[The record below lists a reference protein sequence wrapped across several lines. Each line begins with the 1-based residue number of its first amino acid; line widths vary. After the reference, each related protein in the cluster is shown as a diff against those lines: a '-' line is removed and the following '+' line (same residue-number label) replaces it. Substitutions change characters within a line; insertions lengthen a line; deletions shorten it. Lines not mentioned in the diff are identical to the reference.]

1 MFAKVRNRHERSGS
15 TSTVAPPAPAQ
26 TIPLPSRNVGAPLV
40 SPLQMTFDFEL
51 DPPNTLSVDSFR
63 PSSDSVVRP
72 QTSDGLGIY
81 TPRST
86 IGLQPPSLPPIPRI
100 ASRQESVASS
110 ISQPSEAGLGAR
122 HESDNVSALSVGSR
136 KSTGI
141 RLMPS
146 RSFEHPAL
154 PPLRDAEPVE
164 LLPTSGPMGPGMG
177 LEERTSTSTDGTTPR
192 MQASIFPSRVDS
204 QKPVLPVINSGPAMT
219 REFIDSRDKPY
230 SHPSAR
236 QSSISSPA
244 ARPNPVQSSQSMPF
258 MSSVDSP
265 VAPSPHSP
273 TSNAFFNQAKS
284 PSMSM
289 PLMQSPNTL
298 SAPASSPMASLQ
310 SPNSYSTFYSQSP
323 ASPHMPTPSSATS
336 MYGLR
341 APKIS
346 GARLSPNSSVEDLR
360 ILQRSSTSG
369 TTMSK
374 TYTLSDAPMDDLSL
388 PAPVRNGK
396 SNARNSAPKA
406 HSPSAHSPL
415 ATIGT
420 PYQET
425 SPSFPLPQHV
435 SVRPKT
441 SGGMSKV
448 AGVDVPTHHTTG
460 QRPTG
465 QRPESAS
472 GTTKPEKRKTRLL
485 NPMALL
491 SRRKSAQ
498 ESEDIIARERSAAA
512 AAYAR
517 QRSVAAAAGV
527 KQMPADFDPRI
538 KGNKVHDFSA
548 PRQQPRRNMSYN
560 DADQYSPPLPRENEP
575 SVPFLRYD
583 PYFERQPLDGGHSKQ
598 PSDSSSVRRSVHSP
612 MFREMLGEDP
622 DATKRISSLNA
633 ERLENKE
640 FLQRVSH
647 HSSNSAFSQDSN
659 TLPPFAR
666 RSQVLDTSNHQDL
679 HRSSDPSNG
688 RERDSKGSSNS
699 EVSPITQRNSAQ
711 QAEMARHSPN
721 YSLSPVSP
729 NTPDK
734 TFRPISAVS
743 DLPPP
748 RITTQSAPNSPEKRG
763 RTTSEATTR
772 PFSVVVA
779 PAAEPV
785 AESPP
790 LPTQRARSP
799 YRNSADAPEAMMV
812 TIPDRKSSRTRE
824 TLDLPIPLPGRTSDL
839 PTPELTPEIG
849 TASSMRFAPPLANV
863 LAPKLVEKRASAVG
877 HARRSS
883 AVVAKH
889 RVSNASRFS
898 FQFNE
903 STEEVEQALE
913 EKHRKI
919 KGESAEFQ
927 GVGRAEEEEEEDD
940 FDESAM
946 DDMDELEVQEQQ
958 RGSLVADP
966 PTEKIMSVQK
976 ARQQLRADDS
986 DDGSVYDEE
995 EDEVPNMT
1003 DERRLRH
1010 LTWAEHPAMRAHSA
1024 LASHSRNASQATTNQ
1039 HDDLIDQYMR
1049 DGNSTGHRRADS
1061 SASALT
1067 LDTNLHNAGDSAFVQ
1082 DAFSDRA
1089 SVLNGVGG
1097 ARPRSGFYM
1106 QPTAAGYSP
1115 NASPQTERPPLP
1127 HRESGNSER
1136 NRAASGMSFGSAN
1149 ERNRVASGMSS
1160 NSAAS
1165 QPAHAREAS
1174 KVSSQGIPDASQRG
1188 TSSSAGRLS
1197 EARTDSSGLGLS
1209 GFSDFNFSEG
1219 PDITLNGSRPTSYE
1233 TLDQPRMNRRIRD
1246 SETLPQGSAGWAE
1259 MQKRGS
1265 SGTPLSNGR
1274 ASSYFSSPDSNPQN
1288 AAYRASVPKALQ
1300 PSKAP
1305 VHNDHRYAD
1314 SDSDE
1319 DVQDDM
1325 YFDDGGF
1332 EQDIRDTSNG
1342 RYSLDEDE
1350 FDNPNYL
1357 GGANRHNA
1365 ARTSAV
1371 PFASLGGDGPYP
1383 SFAMGSNPV
1392 KARVRESQML
1402 LQDLPLGGPV
1412 DPKLIPQRN
1421 PSEDAKRLGL
1431 SNKVPPLP
1439 PQVASPE
1446 ALSQMQVK
1454 MQAYHASLAD
1464 ALNKAAADGRFA
1476 RQPSIS
1482 TARTLSVASGVDDDQ
1497 SRDDRSHYSREEN
1510 GADSLAVP
1518 NGGSGLDRS
1527 ISDVTTGSKMNQ
1539 SLTYSPPK
1547 MSFDFGFGDVLTND
1561 SITDDYEAD
1570 DDVIA
1575 AANAEAL
1582 ASDDDGFYGQEFGF
1596 YANARPN
1603 SGEMSAINGGYFGED
1618 GDDGLM
1624 RKKSWKDP
1632 SMTPISERTEF
1643 STRNSIVL
1651 GHGAMFGPPSAGL
1664 FGPASP
1670 ALARLPISPLAEH
1683 AGDITTFDQLRKL
1696 RGNAFAAASTV
1707 SLHSDHGKG
1716 ATHGSPTVAPRSA
1729 SAAQGYFG
1737 ALGGS
1742 PIALNYSPA
1751 SSGSNSNSAIQN
1763 SIPGH
1768 LDSPQ
1773 RHGYSDSPQSAN
1785 SGAFRFNGDNE
1796 LTPRKPQVVN
1806 EPTTARKVPPAMQ
1819 THSRKG
1825 SDSVTYVRE
1834 QDPNGGP
1841 SPRWVLERRRTS
1853 EQGQLELIGRE
1864 VVQGDHGR
1872 VPPVRASYASFT
1884 SNTTVM
1890 DPFTAL
1896 GAASSCIKL
1905 ANATKDLAVA
1915 LYTLYDDTK
1924 KINETVKAL
1933 AEQVESLHGACQLV
1947 HAELVP
1953 IIRGAEAYDAGGQ
1966 LWSSVGTELDHCN
1979 RSIEALGTT
1988 VAKVEKEHTTFARQL
2003 GRQIKLNW
2011 SKEQMIDAQRRIA
2024 NHSHSLQLIMLV
2036 VNIKVTHIGPSVA
2049 NQILI
2054 DKLDKLEVALAREQK
2069 VDHTISPSHSGSGPS
2084 LVGCAEQILSSGAT
2098 LYEASVAAGS
2108 VQGGGYAAKRNV
2120 RVAEWAETLSALQ
2133 LGEET
2138 FTASDIPSETPTTF
2152 SGDSRSHTEAT
2163 SCEDDTSGEVHVTQ
2177 EDTEDDDLDNVLDRD
2192 MAAAA
2197 LHEGSQAFD
2206 LQQWEDAEILLKD
2219 SLTDLNRLKGTKRS
2233 KEDLFELRYKLSVC
2247 AFHTSNV
2254 VIAQEALL
2262 SFVEQVP
2269 SSDAQRRRVC
2279 DVGHLLAQLYM
2290 RIGSSELALSTCENV
2305 LRARLRLLGKQSNP
2319 YYESLALMAAI
2330 HEACNN
2336 KHRAR
2341 VALAM
2346 IPESRRDDLLAQ
2358 VKCDDWLSPSRSSR
2372 PSQGHSTTALNPLP
2386 PMEREM
2392 PTAVGQGRGDL
2403 HTTNTLSIPKHEVE
2417 SALTMPQP
2425 STDYASDELQTNLPN
2440 TSIRTALC
2448 RRLSISARDDI
2459 EAAIITCDHES
2470 ASFLIDTMRPD
2481 RGRCPRLLH
2490 IAALLGDDQL
2500 VRGLLDL
2507 DFPIDGIH
2515 VFETSGGYQ
2524 GEVVP
2529 RPWTSLDIAVGANW
2543 LPVVRTL
2550 LGRGASL
2557 NPHYKK
2563 SQWDDAR
2570 RQWMSPA
2577 WSECRPCL
2585 APEEPIGILNLL
2597 IRSSTK
2603 PAMSDDIIV
2612 GGAGWGLCDLLY
2624 NAMRSIESEP
2634 VRTAVVKDILSRDDQ
2649 LLGLQGYCPVIDRP
2663 GYQLGQQGYHSP
2675 LFSAISWVRPELVRM
2690 VLQVKTQEQ
2699 LRLRGFDFMDA
2710 LMTVTHDFLSAHYG
2724 AVANV
2729 PKAWNPQRLDIGIR
2743 RQTLRRFETQ
2753 ATQATI
2759 QIGQNIFR
2767 LHPFQNADQNL
2778 IIRHETGGGLQDS

>member
-15 TSTVAPPAPAQ
+15 SSTVAPAPVQA
-26 TIPLPSRNVGAPLV
+26 IPLPPRHVGAPLV

-63 PSSDSVVRP
+63 PSSDSAIRP

-100 ASRQESVASS
+100 ASRQESIASS

-122 HESDNVSALSVGSR
+122 HESDNVSALSAGSR

-154 PPLRDAEPVE
+154 PALRDAEPVE

-204 QKPVLPVINSGPAMT
+204 QKPVLPIINSGPAMT

-258 MSSVDSP
+258 MSNVDSSI
-265 VAPSPHSP
+265 APSPHSP

-360 ILQRSSTSG
+360 LLQRSSTSG

-374 TYTLSDAPMDDLSL
+374 TYTLSDAPMDDLPL
-388 PAPVRNGK
+388 PAPTRNGK

-460 QRPTG
+460 QRP
-465 QRPESAS
+465 ESAS

-498 ESEDIIARERSAAA
+498 ESEEIIAERSAAA

-517 QRSVAAAAGV
+517 QRSVAAAGV

-548 PRQQPRRNMSYN
+548 PRPPRRNMSYN
-560 DADQYSPPLPRENEP
+560 DADQYSPPLPSENGAP
-575 SVPFLRYD
+575 SVPFLQYD
-583 PYFERQPLDGGHSKQ
+583 PYFEQQPPGGHSKQ

-612 MFREMLGEDP
+612 MFREMLSEDP

-666 RSQVLDTSNHQDL
+666 RSQVLDTSNHQDS

-711 QAEMARHSPN
+711 QAEMRHSPN

-779 PAAEPV
+779 PAANIV
-785 AESPP
+785 TESPP

-812 TIPDRKSSRTRE
+812 TIPDRKSSRTMD

-849 TASSMRFAPPLANV
+849 TASSMRFAPHLANV
-863 LAPKLVEKRASAVG
+863 QAPKLVEKRASAVG
-877 HARRSS
+877 HARRTS
-883 AVVAKH
+883 AVAKH

-903 STEEVEQALE
+903 STEEEQALE

-927 GVGRAEEEEEEDD
+927 GVGRPEEEEEDD

-958 RGSLVADP
+958 RGSLVAEP
-966 PTEKIMSVQK
+966 PTEKVMSVQI

-1165 QPAHAREAS
+1165 QPAYARDAS

-1233 TLDQPRMNRRIRD
+1233 TLDQPRINRRIRD

-1274 ASSYFSSPDSNPQN
+1274 ASSYFSSPDSNPQS
-1288 AAYRASVPKALQ
+1288 AAYRASIPKALQ

-1314 SDSDE
+1314 SDSDD

-1342 RYSLDEDE
+1342 RYSLDEDQ

-1464 ALNKAAADGRFA
+1464 ALNKAAAEGRFA

-1482 TARTLSVASGVDDDQ
+1482 TARTLSVASGLGDDQ

-1518 NGGSGLDRS
+1518 NSGSGLDRS
-1527 ISDVTTGSKMNQ
+1527 ISDGTTGSKMNQ

-1643 STRNSIVL
+1643 STRNSIIL

-1664 FGPASP
+1664 YGPASP

-1716 ATHGSPTVAPRSA
+1716 VAHGSPIVAPRSA

-1763 SIPGH
+1763 NVPGH
-1768 LDSPQ
+1768 MDSPQ
-1773 RHGYSDSPQSAN
+1773 RHGYQDSPQSAN

-1796 LTPRKPQVVN
+1796 LTLRKPQVVN

-1853 EQGQLELIGRE
+1853 EQGQLELVPSIKSTFPP
-1864 VVQGDHGR
+1864 QDHDR
-1872 VPPVRASYASFT
+1872 VRSFRGLHARFT
-1884 SNTTVM
+1884 INTTAM
-1890 DPFTAL
+1890 DPLTAL

-1905 ANATKDLAVA
+1905 ASATKDLAIA
-1915 LYTLYDDTK
+1915 LYTLYDDIK
-1924 KINETVKAL
+1924 KINETVRAL
-1933 AEQVESLHGACQLV
+1933 AEQVESLHGACKLV
-1947 HAELVP
+1947 HAELGP
-1953 IIRGAEAYDAGGQ
+1953 IIQGAEAYDAGGQ

-1988 VAKVEKEHTTFARQL
+1988 VSKVEKEHTTFARQL

-2011 SKEQMIDAQRRIA
+2011 SKEQMIDAQRTIE
-2024 NHSHSLQLIMLV
+2024 NHAHSLQLILLV

-2049 NQILI
+2049 NQVLI
-2054 DKLDKLEVALAREQK
+2054 DKLDKLEIALAREQQ
-2069 VDHTISPSHSGSGPS
+2069 VDRAIPTRHSGAGPS

-2108 VQGGGYAAKRNV
+2108 VQGGSYAARRNV

-2133 LGEET
+2133 LCEET
-2138 FTASDIPSETPTTF
+2138 LAASDIPSETPTTF
-2152 SGDSRSHTEAT
+2152 SGESRSHTEAT
-2163 SCEDDTSGEVHVTQ
+2163 SCEDDTSGEVHVTE
-2177 EDTEDDDLDNVLDRD
+2177 EDFEDDDLDNVFARD

-2206 LQQWEDAEILLKD
+2206 LQQWADAEILLKD

-2247 AFHTSNV
+2247 VFHTSDV

-2262 SFVEQVP
+2262 SFVEQIP
-2269 SSDAQRRRVC
+2269 SSDAQRQRVC
-2279 DVGHLLAQLYM
+2279 DVGHLLARLYM

-2305 LRARLRLLGKQSNP
+2305 LKARLRLFGKQSNP

-2330 HEACNN
+2330 HEAYDN

-2346 IPESRRDDLLAQ
+2346 IPGSRRQDLLAQ
-2358 VKCDDWLSPSRSSR
+2358 VNCDNWPSPSSSSR
-2372 PSQGHSTTALNPLP
+2372 PSQTHSTTVPNPFP
-2386 PMEREM
+2386 PTKRE
-2392 PTAVGQGRGDL
+2392 PLAAEDPRGSDL
-2403 HTTNTLSIPKHEVE
+2403 HTINTISNPKDGVDSVLMLTKDPRTSKAGGET
-2417 SALTMPQP
+2417 SA
-2425 STDYASDELQTNLPN
+2425 DYAPDELLTKSPD
-2440 TSIRTALC
+2440 TSIRTAL
-2448 RRLSISARDDI
+2448 
-2459 EAAIITCDHES
+2459 
-2470 ASFLIDTMRPD
+2470 
-2481 RGRCPRLLH
+2481 
-2490 IAALLGDDQL
+2490 
-2500 VRGLLDL
+2500 
-2507 DFPIDGIH
+2507 
-2515 VFETSGGYQ
+2515 
-2524 GEVVP
+2524 
-2529 RPWTSLDIAVGANW
+2529 
-2543 LPVVRTL
+2543 
-2550 LGRGASL
+2550 
-2557 NPHYKK
+2557 
-2563 SQWDDAR
+2563 
-2570 RQWMSPA
+2570 
-2577 WSECRPCL
+2577 
-2585 APEEPIGILNLL
+2585 
-2597 IRSSTK
+2597 
-2603 PAMSDDIIV
+2603 
-2612 GGAGWGLCDLLY
+2612 
-2624 NAMRSIESEP
+2624 
-2634 VRTAVVKDILSRDDQ
+2634 
-2649 LLGLQGYCPVIDRP
+2649 
-2663 GYQLGQQGYHSP
+2663 
-2675 LFSAISWVRPELVRM
+2675 
-2690 VLQVKTQEQ
+2690 
-2699 LRLRGFDFMDA
+2699 
-2710 LMTVTHDFLSAHYG
+2710 
-2724 AVANV
+2724 
-2729 PKAWNPQRLDIGIR
+2729 
-2743 RQTLRRFETQ
+2743 
-2753 ATQATI
+2753 
-2759 QIGQNIFR
+2759 
-2767 LHPFQNADQNL
+2767 
-2778 IIRHETGGGLQDS
+2778 

>member
-15 TSTVAPPAPAQ
+15 SSTVAPAPAQ
-26 TIPLPSRNVGAPLV
+26 TIPLPPRNVGAPLV

-63 PSSDSVVRP
+63 PSSDSVIRP
-72 QTSDGLGIY
+72 QTSDGLEMY

-100 ASRQESVASS
+100 ASRQESIASS

-122 HESDNVSALSVGSR
+122 HESDNVSALSAGSR

-258 MSSVDSP
+258 MSIVDSSI
-265 VAPSPHSP
+265 APSPHSP

-323 ASPHMPTPSSATS
+323 ASPHVPTPSSATS

-360 ILQRSSTSG
+360 LLQRSSTNG

-374 TYTLSDAPMDDLSL
+374 TYTLSDAPMDDLPL

-396 SNARNSAPKA
+396 ANARNSAPKA

-460 QRPTG
+460 QRP
-465 QRPESAS
+465 ESAS

-498 ESEDIIARERSAAA
+498 ESEDIIAERSAAA

-548 PRQQPRRNMSYN
+548 PRPPRRNMSYN
-560 DADQYSPPLPRENEP
+560 DADQYSPPLPSENGAP
-575 SVPFLRYD
+575 SVPFLQYD
-583 PYFERQPLDGGHSKQ
+583 PYFEQQPPGGHSKQ

-666 RSQVLDTSNHQDL
+666 RSQVLDTSNHQDPL
-679 HRSSDPSNG
+679 RSSDPSNG

-711 QAEMARHSPN
+711 QAEMRHSPN

-748 RITTQSAPNSPEKRG
+748 RITTQSAPSSPEKRG

-772 PFSVVVA
+772 PFSVVVG
-779 PAAEPV
+779 PAADIV
-785 AESPP
+785 AEGPP
-790 LPTQRARSP
+790 LPTQRDRSP

-812 TIPDRKSSRTRE
+812 TIPDRKSSRTMD

-849 TASSMRFAPPLANV
+849 TASSMRFAPHLANV
-863 LAPKLVEKRASAVG
+863 QAPKLVEKRASAVG
-877 HARRSS
+877 HARRTS
-883 AVVAKH
+883 AVAKH

-903 STEEVEQALE
+903 STEEEQALE

-927 GVGRAEEEEEEDD
+927 GVGRAEEEEEDD

-958 RGSLVADP
+958 RGSLLAEP
-966 PTEKIMSVQK
+966 PTEKVMSVQN

-1049 DGNSTGHRRADS
+1049 EGTSTGHRRADS

-1165 QPAHAREAS
+1165 QPAHVR
-1174 KVSSQGIPDASQRG
+1174 QGAPDISQRG

-1233 TLDQPRMNRRIRD
+1233 TLDQPRINRRIRD

-1274 ASSYFSSPDSNPQN
+1274 ASSYFSSPDSNPQS
-1288 AAYRASVPKALQ
+1288 AAYRASIPKALQ

-1305 VHNDHRYAD
+1305 IHNDHRYAD

-1319 DVQDDM
+1319 DIQDDM

-1464 ALNKAAADGRFA
+1464 ALNKAAAEGRFA

-1482 TARTLSVASGVDDDQ
+1482 TARTLSVASGLDDDL

-1527 ISDVTTGSKMNQ
+1527 ISDGTTGSKMNQ

-1643 STRNSIVL
+1643 STRNSIIL

-1664 FGPASP
+1664 YGPASP

-1683 AGDITTFDQLRKL
+1683 AGDVTTFDQLRKL
-1696 RGNAFAAASTV
+1696 RGNAFAAASSV

-1716 ATHGSPTVAPRSA
+1716 AAHGSPTVAPRSA

-1763 SIPGH
+1763 NVPGH
-1768 LDSPQ
+1768 MNSPQ
-1773 RHGYSDSPQSAN
+1773 RHGYHDSPQSAN
-1785 SGAFRFNGDNE
+1785 PGAFRFSGDNE

-1853 EQGQLELIGRE
+1853 EQG
-1864 VVQGDHGR
+1864 H
-1872 VPPVRASYASFT
+1872 
-1884 SNTTVM
+1884 
-1890 DPFTAL
+1890 
-1896 GAASSCIKL
+1896 
-1905 ANATKDLAVA
+1905 
-1915 LYTLYDDTK
+1915 
-1924 KINETVKAL
+1924 
-1933 AEQVESLHGACQLV
+1933 
-1947 HAELVP
+1947 
-1953 IIRGAEAYDAGGQ
+1953 
-1966 LWSSVGTELDHCN
+1966 
-1979 RSIEALGTT
+1979 
-1988 VAKVEKEHTTFARQL
+1988 
-2003 GRQIKLNW
+2003 
-2011 SKEQMIDAQRRIA
+2011 
-2024 NHSHSLQLIMLV
+2024 
-2036 VNIKVTHIGPSVA
+2036 KVTHIGPSVA
-2049 NQILI
+2049 NQVLI
-2054 DKLDKLEVALAREQK
+2054 DKLDKLEIALAREQQ
-2069 VDHTISPSHSGSGPS
+2069 VDRAIPTRHSGAGPS

-2098 LYEASVAAGS
+2098 LYKASVAAGS
-2108 VQGGGYAAKRNV
+2108 VQGGSYAARRNV

-2133 LGEET
+2133 LYKET
-2138 FTASDIPSETPTTF
+2138 LAASDIPSETPTTF
-2152 SGDSRSHTEAT
+2152 SGESRSHTEAT
-2163 SCEDDTSGEVHVTQ
+2163 SCEDDTSGEVHVTE
-2177 EDTEDDDLDNVLDRD
+2177 EDFEDDDLDNVFARD

-2206 LQQWEDAEILLKD
+2206 LQQWADAEILLKD

-2233 KEDLFELRYKLSVC
+2233 KEDLFGLRYKLSVC
-2247 AFHTSNV
+2247 VFHTSDV
-2254 VIAQEALL
+2254 VIAQEAL
-2262 SFVEQVP
+2262 
-2269 SSDAQRRRVC
+2269 
-2279 DVGHLLAQLYM
+2279 
-2290 RIGSSELALSTCENV
+2290 
-2305 LRARLRLLGKQSNP
+2305 
-2319 YYESLALMAAI
+2319 
-2330 HEACNN
+2330 
-2336 KHRAR
+2336 
-2341 VALAM
+2341 
-2346 IPESRRDDLLAQ
+2346 
-2358 VKCDDWLSPSRSSR
+2358 
-2372 PSQGHSTTALNPLP
+2372 
-2386 PMEREM
+2386 
-2392 PTAVGQGRGDL
+2392 
-2403 HTTNTLSIPKHEVE
+2403 
-2417 SALTMPQP
+2417 
-2425 STDYASDELQTNLPN
+2425 
-2440 TSIRTALC
+2440 
-2448 RRLSISARDDI
+2448 
-2459 EAAIITCDHES
+2459 
-2470 ASFLIDTMRPD
+2470 
-2481 RGRCPRLLH
+2481 
-2490 IAALLGDDQL
+2490 
-2500 VRGLLDL
+2500 
-2507 DFPIDGIH
+2507 
-2515 VFETSGGYQ
+2515 
-2524 GEVVP
+2524 
-2529 RPWTSLDIAVGANW
+2529 
-2543 LPVVRTL
+2543 
-2550 LGRGASL
+2550 
-2557 NPHYKK
+2557 
-2563 SQWDDAR
+2563 
-2570 RQWMSPA
+2570 
-2577 WSECRPCL
+2577 
-2585 APEEPIGILNLL
+2585 
-2597 IRSSTK
+2597 
-2603 PAMSDDIIV
+2603 
-2612 GGAGWGLCDLLY
+2612 
-2624 NAMRSIESEP
+2624 
-2634 VRTAVVKDILSRDDQ
+2634 
-2649 LLGLQGYCPVIDRP
+2649 
-2663 GYQLGQQGYHSP
+2663 
-2675 LFSAISWVRPELVRM
+2675 
-2690 VLQVKTQEQ
+2690 
-2699 LRLRGFDFMDA
+2699 
-2710 LMTVTHDFLSAHYG
+2710 
-2724 AVANV
+2724 
-2729 PKAWNPQRLDIGIR
+2729 
-2743 RQTLRRFETQ
+2743 
-2753 ATQATI
+2753 
-2759 QIGQNIFR
+2759 
-2767 LHPFQNADQNL
+2767 
-2778 IIRHETGGGLQDS
+2778 

>member
-15 TSTVAPPAPAQ
+15 SSTVAAPAPAQ
-26 TIPLPSRNVGAPLV
+26 TIPLPPRNVGAPLV

-63 PSSDSVVRP
+63 PSSDSAIRP

-100 ASRQESVASS
+100 ASRQESIASS
-110 ISQPSEAGLGAR
+110 ISQPSEGGLGAR
-122 HESDNVSALSVGSR
+122 HESDNVSALSAGSR

-154 PPLRDAEPVE
+154 PPPRDVEPVE

-204 QKPVLPVINSGPAMT
+204 QKPVLPIINSGPAMT

-236 QSSISSPA
+236 QSSVSSPA

-258 MSSVDSP
+258 MSDVDSSI
-265 VAPSPHSP
+265 APSPHSP

-360 ILQRSSTSG
+360 LLQRSSTSG

-374 TYTLSDAPMDDLSL
+374 TYTLSDAPMDDLPL
-388 PAPVRNGK
+388 PAPTRNGK

-460 QRPTG
+460 QRP
-465 QRPESAS
+465 ESAS

-498 ESEDIIARERSAAA
+498 ESEDIIAERSAAA

-517 QRSVAAAAGV
+517 QRSVAAAGV

-548 PRQQPRRNMSYN
+548 PRPRRNMSYN
-560 DADQYSPPLPRENEP
+560 DADQYSPPLPSENGAP
-575 SVPFLRYD
+575 SVPFLQYD
-583 PYFERQPLDGGHSKQ
+583 PYFEQQPPGGHSKQ

-666 RSQVLDTSNHQDL
+666 RSQVLDTTNHQDS

-711 QAEMARHSPN
+711 QAEMRHSPN

-743 DLPPP
+743 DLFPP

-779 PAAEPV
+779 PAADIV

-812 TIPDRKSSRTRE
+812 TIPDRKSSRTMD

-849 TASSMRFAPPLANV
+849 TASSMRFAPHLANV
-863 LAPKLVEKRASAVG
+863 QAPKLVEKRASAVG

-883 AVVAKH
+883 AVAKH

-903 STEEVEQALE
+903 STEEEQALE

-927 GVGRAEEEEEEDD
+927 GVGRPEEEEEEDD

-958 RGSLVADP
+958 RGSLVAEP
-966 PTEKIMSVQK
+966 PTEKVMSVQN

-1165 QPAHAREAS
+1165 QPAHARDAS
-1174 KVSSQGIPDASQRG
+1174 KVSGQGIPDAGQRG

-1233 TLDQPRMNRRIRD
+1233 TLDQPRINRRIRD

-1274 ASSYFSSPDSNPQN
+1274 ASSYFSSPDSNPQS

-1314 SDSDE
+1314 SDSDD

-1342 RYSLDEDE
+1342 RYSLDEDD

-1464 ALNKAAADGRFA
+1464 ALNKAAAEGRFA

-1482 TARTLSVASGVDDDQ
+1482 TARTLSVASGLDDDQ

-1527 ISDVTTGSKMNQ
+1527 ISDGTTGSKMNQ

-1664 FGPASP
+1664 YGPASP

-1696 RGNAFAAASTV
+1696 RGNAFAAASSV

-1716 ATHGSPTVAPRSA
+1716 AAHGSPIVAPRSA

-1763 SIPGH
+1763 NISGH
-1768 LDSPQ
+1768 MDSPQ
-1773 RHGYSDSPQSAN
+1773 RHGYQDSPQSAN

-1806 EPTTARKVPPAMQ
+1806 EPTTARKVPAMQ

-1853 EQGQLELIGRE
+1853 EQGQLELVGRE
-1864 VVQGDHGR
+1864 VVQG
-1872 VPPVRASYASFT
+1872 
-1884 SNTTVM
+1884 
-1890 DPFTAL
+1890 
-1896 GAASSCIKL
+1896 
-1905 ANATKDLAVA
+1905 
-1915 LYTLYDDTK
+1915 
-1924 KINETVKAL
+1924 
-1933 AEQVESLHGACQLV
+1933 
-1947 HAELVP
+1947 
-1953 IIRGAEAYDAGGQ
+1953 
-1966 LWSSVGTELDHCN
+1966 
-1979 RSIEALGTT
+1979 
-1988 VAKVEKEHTTFARQL
+1988 
-2003 GRQIKLNW
+2003 
-2011 SKEQMIDAQRRIA
+2011 
-2024 NHSHSLQLIMLV
+2024 
-2036 VNIKVTHIGPSVA
+2036 
-2049 NQILI
+2049 
-2054 DKLDKLEVALAREQK
+2054 
-2069 VDHTISPSHSGSGPS
+2069 
-2084 LVGCAEQILSSGAT
+2084 
-2098 LYEASVAAGS
+2098 
-2108 VQGGGYAAKRNV
+2108 
-2120 RVAEWAETLSALQ
+2120 
-2133 LGEET
+2133 
-2138 FTASDIPSETPTTF
+2138 
-2152 SGDSRSHTEAT
+2152 
-2163 SCEDDTSGEVHVTQ
+2163 
-2177 EDTEDDDLDNVLDRD
+2177 
-2192 MAAAA
+2192 
-2197 LHEGSQAFD
+2197 
-2206 LQQWEDAEILLKD
+2206 
-2219 SLTDLNRLKGTKRS
+2219 
-2233 KEDLFELRYKLSVC
+2233 
-2247 AFHTSNV
+2247 
-2254 VIAQEALL
+2254 
-2262 SFVEQVP
+2262 
-2269 SSDAQRRRVC
+2269 
-2279 DVGHLLAQLYM
+2279 
-2290 RIGSSELALSTCENV
+2290 
-2305 LRARLRLLGKQSNP
+2305 
-2319 YYESLALMAAI
+2319 
-2330 HEACNN
+2330 
-2336 KHRAR
+2336 
-2341 VALAM
+2341 
-2346 IPESRRDDLLAQ
+2346 
-2358 VKCDDWLSPSRSSR
+2358 
-2372 PSQGHSTTALNPLP
+2372 
-2386 PMEREM
+2386 
-2392 PTAVGQGRGDL
+2392 
-2403 HTTNTLSIPKHEVE
+2403 
-2417 SALTMPQP
+2417 
-2425 STDYASDELQTNLPN
+2425 
-2440 TSIRTALC
+2440 
-2448 RRLSISARDDI
+2448 
-2459 EAAIITCDHES
+2459 
-2470 ASFLIDTMRPD
+2470 
-2481 RGRCPRLLH
+2481 
-2490 IAALLGDDQL
+2490 
-2500 VRGLLDL
+2500 
-2507 DFPIDGIH
+2507 
-2515 VFETSGGYQ
+2515 
-2524 GEVVP
+2524 
-2529 RPWTSLDIAVGANW
+2529 
-2543 LPVVRTL
+2543 
-2550 LGRGASL
+2550 
-2557 NPHYKK
+2557 
-2563 SQWDDAR
+2563 
-2570 RQWMSPA
+2570 
-2577 WSECRPCL
+2577 
-2585 APEEPIGILNLL
+2585 
-2597 IRSSTK
+2597 
-2603 PAMSDDIIV
+2603 
-2612 GGAGWGLCDLLY
+2612 GW
-2624 NAMRSIESEP
+2624 I
-2634 VRTAVVKDILSRDDQ
+2634 
-2649 LLGLQGYCPVIDRP
+2649 
-2663 GYQLGQQGYHSP
+2663 
-2675 LFSAISWVRPELVRM
+2675 
-2690 VLQVKTQEQ
+2690 
-2699 LRLRGFDFMDA
+2699 
-2710 LMTVTHDFLSAHYG
+2710 
-2724 AVANV
+2724 
-2729 PKAWNPQRLDIGIR
+2729 
-2743 RQTLRRFETQ
+2743 
-2753 ATQATI
+2753 
-2759 QIGQNIFR
+2759 
-2767 LHPFQNADQNL
+2767 
-2778 IIRHETGGGLQDS
+2778 